1 MTSRIARIVAL
12 SIPLLLVCVL
22 ASTGGW
28 RIHDGRLERV
38 GRVSTASVAPVV
50 ARENPA
56 PTDPATFV
64 QHLSPSVPWPA
75 GAALIVLCILPA
87 MASTLAWSGARRRR
101 DSSPFAAG
109 GSP

>member
-1 MTSRIARIVAL
+1 VTSRIARIVAL

-28 RIHDGRLERV
+28 RIHDGRIERV
-38 GRVSTASVAPVV
+38 GHVSTVAAAPVTP
-50 ARENPA
+50 RETPA
-56 PTDPATFV
+56 PADPGTFV
-64 QHLSPSVPWPA
+64 HHLSPSVPWPA